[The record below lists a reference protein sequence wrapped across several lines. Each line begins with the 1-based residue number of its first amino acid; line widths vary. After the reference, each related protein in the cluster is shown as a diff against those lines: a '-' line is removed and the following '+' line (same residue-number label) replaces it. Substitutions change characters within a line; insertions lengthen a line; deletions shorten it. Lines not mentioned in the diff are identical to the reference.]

1 MPGVPETEL
10 VWRDGR
16 FIRWHEATIH
26 ALSHVVHYGSAVFE
40 GIRCY
45 ATPKG
50 PAIFRLRDHIQR
62 LLDSARIYR
71 MPLRYSV
78 DELMEACAE
87 TVRRNGLDA
96 CYLRPLALRGY
107 GVVGVDPMDAPVEAF
122 IFAWPWGTYLGP
134 DALREGVDVCVSSW
148 HRPAPDTHPALAK
161 ASGNYLNSQL
171 MRMEARA
178 NGYAEA
184 IALDSRGF
192 VSEGSGENLFLIRN
206 GTIYTPP
213 LSASILPGVTRDT
226 IIALARE
233 RGYTVIESDLLR
245 EALYT
250 ADELLFTGTAAEV
263 TPIRSVDRISTG
275 AGKPGPVTK
284 ELQQAYLATA
294 TGKAEDTHGWL
305 YHVGPA
311 D

>member
-1 MPGVPETEL
+1 MPGVPETEF

-45 ATPKG
+45 ATPRG

-78 DELMEACAE
+78 DELSQACAE
-87 TVRRNGLDA
+87 TVRRNRLDA
-96 CYLRPLALRGY
+96 CYLRPLVLRGY
-107 GVVGVDPMDAPVEAF
+107 GVVGVDPTDAPVEVF
-122 IFAWPWGTYLGP
+122 IFTWPWETYLGEQ
-134 DALREGVDVCVSSW
+134 AFREGVDVCVSSW

-192 VSEGSGENLFLIRN
+192 VSEGSGENFFLVRN
-206 GTIYTPP
+206 GTLYTPP
-213 LSASILPGVTRDT
+213 LSAAILPGITRDT

-233 RGYTVIESDLLR
+233 RGYTVLEADLLR
-245 EALYT
+245 EALYG
-250 ADELLFTGTAAEV
+250 ADELFFSGTAAEV
-263 TPIRSVDRISTG
+263 TPIRSVDRIPIRD
-275 AGKPGPVTK
+275 GKPGPVTK
-284 ELQQAYLATA
+284 ELQQAYLALA
-294 TGKAEDTHGWL
+294 TGRAEDRHGWL
-305 YHVGPA
+305 SPVGPP